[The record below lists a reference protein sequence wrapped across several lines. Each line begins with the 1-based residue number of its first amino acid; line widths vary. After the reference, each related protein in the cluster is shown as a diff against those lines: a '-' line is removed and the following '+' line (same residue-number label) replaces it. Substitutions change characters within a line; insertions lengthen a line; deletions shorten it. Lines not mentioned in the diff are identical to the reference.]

1 MLPLLETIAVTALAS
16 IGFLIGLRFGWI
28 KKRWW
33 VLGYALPLSL
43 VVSVAIG
50 RNFDQVRFLFPFSL
64 ALAARNEYIIC
75 AFAVPMVLG
84 TLIPRIPAKRTK
96 ILLGVLLVVVTIHG
110 VGLPF
115 FVPALIRGKLEGLE
129 TWIAPGGVCLQNTH
143 YTCGPAAAVTAL
155 RRFGIEAEEGELAVL
170 AYTTPFTGTPDD
182 LLADAIEQ
190 RYARDGIRCTY
201 RHFDSIDQLKETC
214 PTIAVVKFAFLV
226 DHYVTV
232 LEVSDE
238 KVVVGDPSYG
248 KNELTHDEFRDKWRS
263 IGIVVSR
270 Q

>member
-1 MLPLLETIAVTALAS
+1 MLPILETVALTALAF

-33 VLGYALPLSL
+33 LLGYVIPLALVLL
-43 VVSVAIG
+43 VSVG
-50 RNFDQVRFLFPFSL
+50 RNFDQLRFAFPFSL
-64 ALAARNEYIIC
+64 VLAARNEYVIL

-84 TLIPRIPAKRTK
+84 TLIPRIPAKRTR
-96 ILLGVLLVVVTIHG
+96 ILLGVLLIMVTING

-115 FVPALIRGKLEGLE
+115 LVPALIRGKLQRIE
-129 TWIAPGGVCLQNTH
+129 TWIEPGGVCLQSTH

-155 RRFGIEAEEGELAVL
+155 YMFGIKAEEGELAVI
-170 AYTTPFTGTPDD
+170 AHTTPFTGTPDD

-190 RYARDGIRCTY
+190 RYGRDGITCEY
-201 RHFDSIDQLKETC
+201 RRFDSIEQLKEAC

-232 LEVSDE
+232 LEVHDD
-238 KVVVGDPSYG
+238 KIVVGDPTYG
-248 KNELTHDEFRDKWRS
+248 RKELTHDEFRDKWRS
-263 IGIVVSR
+263 TGIAISR